1 MPDEAARKG
10 FSTAPLTWLVRSV
23 CVHCLDPALRV
34 RGLPCV
40 LPRHCTSTTLCV
52 VPIRNACIYQL
63 EEKRLS
69 LDDKQFEQFVN
80 NKACWKSFQVVCSIK
95 RNEYM
100 GKTTRRITVQ
110 SMRKI
115 NYGDETR
122 RLIIEIQNFA

>member
-1 MPDEAARKG
+1 M
-10 FSTAPLTWLVRSV
+10 
-23 CVHCLDPALRV
+23 
-34 RGLPCV
+34 
-40 LPRHCTSTTLCV
+40 
-52 VPIRNACIYQL
+52 PIRNACIYQL

-122 RLIIEIQNFA
+122 RLINEIQNFA